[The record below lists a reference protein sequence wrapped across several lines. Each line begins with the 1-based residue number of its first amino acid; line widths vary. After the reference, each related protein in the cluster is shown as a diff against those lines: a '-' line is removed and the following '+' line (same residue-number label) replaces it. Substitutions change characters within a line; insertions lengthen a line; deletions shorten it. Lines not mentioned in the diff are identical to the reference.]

1 MKSLLFSVKLVLIKM
16 VSCEKH
22 KYNPTTSDTVKRNHF
37 LQFSSFFIII

>member
-22 KYNPTTSDTVKRNHF
+22 KYNPYHVRHG
-37 LQFSSFFIII
+37 